1 MSLRLPLLIAV
12 ALLLGAS
19 LAPLRAHAQPAWYG
33 EEPVAQ
39 APSAPP
45 PDQME
50 TPPPPPGAT
59 WLWKP
64 GHWRLKHEQW
74 VWEPGKY
81 IERPAPAAVWVP
93 GHWVSR
99 PFGLVFVPGHWL

>member
-1 MSLRLPLLIAV
+1 MSIRF
-12 ALLLGAS
+12 ALLVAAALALGSS
-19 LAPLRAHAQPAWYG
+19 LSPAHAQPAWYG

-39 APSAPP
+39 APGAPP

-59 WLWKP
+59 WLWKA

-81 IERPAPAAVWVP
+81 VERPAPAAVWVP

-99 PFGLVFVPGHWL
+99 PFGYVFVPGHWL